1 LLWEKPLTNKDKE
14 AIQTLRALLSRN
26 KEFYPTTEQ
35 TWKALNQAS
44 IWFDKLNAVEDVVV
58 HGIINREKHDRNWVD
73 WV

>member
-1 LLWEKPLTNKDKE
+1 LTDQDKE
-14 AIQTLRALLSRN
+14 AIQTLRALLSHN

-58 HGIINREKHDRNWVD
+58 HGIIHSRKEEKPRWDYD
-73 WV
+73 